1 MPICRVKC
9 LLNGRLD
16 GMSTTIRVEDGTKR
30 RVRALA
36 EATGKKMQAV
46 VEEAVAEYERKVFWE
61 RTNARYA
68 ELREDREEWA
78 RILAER
84 EVESGAP
91 LDES

>member
-1 MPICRVKC
+1 MAC
-9 LLNGRLD
+9 LPDGRLD
-16 GMSTTIRVEDGTKR
+16 AMSTTIRVEDATKR

-36 EATGKKMQAV
+36 EVTGMKMQAV

-78 RILAER
+78 EISDER
-84 EVESGAP
+84 DEESGA
-91 LDES
+91 LRDASG